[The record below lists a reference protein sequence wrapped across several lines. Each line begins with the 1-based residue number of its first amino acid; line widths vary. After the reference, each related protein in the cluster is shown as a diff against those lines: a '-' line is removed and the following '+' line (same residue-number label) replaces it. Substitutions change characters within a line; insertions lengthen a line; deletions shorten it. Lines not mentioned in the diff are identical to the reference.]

1 METLKEQVE
10 KTIRKFYGFGS
21 NIAIKNV
28 EVQFGVATQA
38 NGALPV
44 AQGPNFPITKR
55 KYKKRAP
62 SKVLNREYSTSQEDI
77 AVMRHFFSMW
87 RKEGDILTPEMEHF
101 LSQMSGVRY
110 PMLSQE
116 SKSKMREYF
125 EECRI
130 KKLHARGGRHNE
142 LV

>member
-21 NIAIKNV
+21 NIAVNNV
-28 EVQFGVATQA
+28 EVQFGVATQT
-38 NGALPV
+38 NGVLP
-44 AQGPNFPITKR
+44 ASPQTPTLNITKR

-62 SKVLNREYSTSQEDI
+62 SKALNREYSTSQEDI

-116 SKSKMREYF
+116 SKSKMREY
-125 EECRI
+125 
-130 KKLHARGGRHNE
+130 A
-142 LV
+142 